1 MLEHSRKATGIKEPT
16 YINALCEEYI
26 KPAYQSMRAKDPKF
40 NCEIK
45 IELDPDLHKVNVI
58 AQDLGR
64 VILNLVNNAFQ
75 ACSGEL
81 IRRNSTKFIG
91 SNTGR
96 NRIPSGNKDYN
107 KTFSHQSKRFTT
119 PAFGNYY
126 FRRRLRHPR
135 ILSKTKSFNHSLQP
149 SQPDKGRGWV

>member
-1 MLEHSRKATGIKEPT
+1 
-16 YINALCEEYI
+16 
-26 KPAYQSMRAKDPKF
+26 DPKF

-45 IELDPDLHKVNVI
+45 LDLDPDLPKVNVI
-58 AQDLGR
+58 AQDLSR

-119 PAFGNYY
+119 PASGNYY
-126 FRRRLRHPR
+126 F
-135 ILSKTKSFNHSLQP
+135 
-149 SQPDKGRGWV
+149 